1 MCCSDD
7 RSDTRKAHCRRHH
20 QGSAGMGAPLL
31 PDLPAAGGKRQ
42 GRVRHDDRAG
52 PGGMDRERRVYNG
65 EVRLVVECHG
75 ETWSM
80 TVRGRPR
87 SA

>member
-1 MCCSDD
+1 MTDQTPA
-7 RSDTRKAHCRRHH
+7 RRTAVATTRAALEWAPPFCLICRRPVE
-20 QGSAGMGAPLL
+20 SV
-31 PDLPAAGGKRQ
+31 
-42 GRVRHDDRAG
+42 RVEFG
-52 PGGMDRERRVYNG
+52 TMIEPVPGGMDRERRVYNG